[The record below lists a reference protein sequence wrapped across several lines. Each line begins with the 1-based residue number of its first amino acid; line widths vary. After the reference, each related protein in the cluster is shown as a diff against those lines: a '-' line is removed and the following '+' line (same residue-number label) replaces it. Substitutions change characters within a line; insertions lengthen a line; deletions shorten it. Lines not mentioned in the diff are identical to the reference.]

1 MNQQDYGRN
10 APRKSFKSPSFR
22 AMKNKHTEDKKKPLA
37 QPAAKFKAAPVTLEK
52 NNLSLDQ
59 WLNSMEVPVLNA
71 KSGSAVPASRPPRF
85 SNLPLGNN
93 RPLPNDGQ
101 AQAPR
106 SKSGNFQNN
115 DVAREKGREAA
126 GKAKEEYRRETRPQ
140 HKRSQGKPTYS
151 GPGKPAPF
159 TIGPAGNK
167 LRIIPLGGYEE
178 VGQNMTI
185 FEYGNDII
193 ILDMGIMFPEE
204 DMPGIS
210 YIIPNVE
217 YLRGKEKNI
226 KGVIFSHG
234 HLDHI
239 GAAPILLEKLGNP
252 IIIGRPLTLAMV
264 KHRQEDYKKDSSK
277 KLKTIIIKSVKDQMK
292 LGAFDINFFQI
303 DHSIMDAVGV
313 IIKTPAGTVVHP
325 GDWTLEK
332 DRNGKPRLDYTSLA
346 KLPRPTILML
356 ESLGA
361 IDVRKSASTEEM
373 QKNLTKLVGEAPG
386 RLIISTFSSQTERI
400 SWIIAMAER
409 LGKKVALDGYSMKMN
424 VEIAKKLGYINYQKT
439 TVIRVEDIDK
449 FPPKKV
455 VVLCTGSQ
463 GEDNA
468 VLARIIDGSHK
479 SIKLRKDDTVVFS
492 SSVIPGNER
501 TIQRLKDNL
510 YRQCDNVIHGDIMD
524 IHVSGHGNR
533 DDIAYMLKQIK
544 PDYFI
549 PSYANHY
556 ILKEA
561 AMLARSIG
569 FRADRI
575 IVPDNG
581 SVIEFNREGA
591 KMLDRKVPSS
601 YVFVDGLGIT
611 DMNNIV
617 IRDRQQLAEDGMLVV
632 IATVD
637 GKTGELIM
645 NPDII
650 SRGFVYLKENKRLI
664 EMTRT
669 KVRKILKDDNPIT
682 APDDAFLRDKIR
694 NEIGKFLFQKT
705 EKRPMILPVII
716 EV

>member
-1 MNQQDYGRN
+1 MNNQQDYRRN
-10 APRKSFKSPSFR
+10 APRKSFKSPSFG
-22 AMKNKHTEDKKKPLA
+22 AMKQKHTEDKKPVMTPASPRQPQAMSRPAPGSKP
-37 QPAAKFKAAPVTLEK
+37 TD
-52 NNLSLDQ
+52 NSNMSLDQ
-59 WLNSMEVPVLNA
+59 WLNTME
-71 KSGSAVPASRPPRF
+71 
-85 SNLPLGNN
+85 LPMATNQPNN
-93 RPLPNDGQ
+93 RRTDVRRPSAPVS
-101 AQAPR
+101 AQPQPPR
-106 SKSGNFQNN
+106 SKSGNFQQPE
-115 DVAREKGREAA
+115 VAMAKQKEA
-126 GKAKEEYRRETRPQ
+126 GVKARGEYRRETRKPQ
-140 HKRSQGKPTYS
+140 KGYAVPSTIS
-151 GPGKPAPF
+151 N
-159 TIGPAGNK
+159 IGPAGNK
-167 LRIIPLGGYEE
+167 LRIVPLGGYEE
-178 VGQNMTI
+178 VGRNMTV

-193 ILDMGIMFPEE
+193 ILDMGIQFPEE

-217 YLRGKEKNI
+217 YLKGREQNI

-252 IIIGRPLTLAMV
+252 VILGRPLTLAMV
-264 KHRQEDYKKDSSK
+264 KHRQDDYKKDSAK
-277 KLKTIIIKSVKDQMK
+277 KLKTIVIKSVKDNIK
-292 LGAFDINFFQI
+292 LGAFDISFFQI

-313 IIKTPAGTVVHP
+313 IIKTPNGSVIHP

-332 DRNGKPRLDYTSLA
+332 DKSGKPKLDYTHLT

-361 IDVRKSASTEEM
+361 VDIRKSATDEEM
-373 QKNLTKLVGEAPG
+373 KSNLNKIIGGAPG
-386 RLIISTFSSQTERI
+386 RVIIGTFSSQTERI
-400 SWIIAMAER
+400 SWIIELAEK
-409 LGKKVALDGYSMKMN
+409 LGKKVALDGYSMKLN
-424 VEIAKKLGYINYQKT
+424 VEIAKKLGYIKANKST
-439 TVIRVEDIDK
+439 LIRIEDIDQ
-449 FPPKKV
+449 FPEKKV

-468 VLARIIDGSHK
+468 VLARIIDGTHK
-479 SIKLRKDDTVVFS
+479 SMKLRKIDTVVLS
-492 SSVIPGNER
+492 SSIIPGNER

-510 YRQCDNVIHGDIMD
+510 YRQCDNVIHGNIMD

-533 DDIAYMLKQIK
+533 EDIAYMLKQIR

-556 ILKEA
+556 MLKEA
-561 AMLARSIG
+561 AMLARGIG
-569 FRADRI
+569 FDPKRI

-581 SVIEFNREGA
+581 SVIEFERNGF
-591 KMLDRKVPSS
+591 KMLDKKVPAT

-617 IRDRQQLAEDGMLVV
+617 IRDRQQLAEDGMFVI
-632 IATVD
+632 IATID
-637 GKTGELIM
+637 GRTGDLIL

-669 KVRKILKDDNPIT
+669 KVRKILKDDNPLT
-682 APDDAFLRDKIR
+682 APDDNYLKDKIR
-694 NEIGKFLFQKT
+694 NDIGKFLFQKT

-716 EV
+716 QV